1 MATVQPLEVVSM
13 APNEMTDSQL
23 RSPENTP
30 TESRHVECKVCGQG
44 FTEIWTVTTYQEYEL
59 AGVKRKISLLPECA
73 ERWGS
78 DRGECRDCERV
89 RKENEAIWAQ
99 EAAKAALREKCIE
112 LIGGEK
118 PFKEFRFDSYRP
130 QNESQRQALGTCS
143 HFDPESENL
152 LLIGPTGVGKT
163 HLACATVLHFAEQ
176 SLAFWRY
183 RITELL
189 RMLRYERKAE
199 EEEKLIRQLSRIP
212 ILLIEDLGAHKT
224 TDWAGAMLWEI
235 IDRRIENQRNG
246 LIITSNLGRGKM
258 SESMGDRVPSRL
270 SGICKV
276 ITIDGEDFR
285 VHKPLVL
292 I

>member
-1 MATVQPLEVVSM
+1 MVQPLEVDSM
-13 APNEMTDSQL
+13 AQNEMTDSQQQ
-23 RSPENTP
+23 SPESTQ
-30 TESRHVECKVCGQG
+30 TEIRRVQCKICTQPFGEVWTLPVKQKFKIGNMEKEITLFPECK
-44 FTEIWTVTTYQEYEL
+44 
-59 AGVKRKISLLPECA
+59 
-73 ERWGS
+73 ERWVS
-78 DRGECRDCERV
+78 DRGECQDCERV
-89 RKENEAIWAQ
+89 RKEKEAILAQ
-99 EAAKAALREKCIE
+99 EAARDAIRAKCVE

-118 PFKEFRFDSYRP
+118 PFKEFRFDLYRP
-130 QNESQRQALGTCS
+130 RNESQRQALGACS
-143 HFDPESENL
+143 HFDPENENL

-163 HLACATVLHFAEQ
+163 HLACATVLHHAEQ
-176 SLAFWRY
+176 SLAFWRF

-189 RMLRYERKAE
+189 RTLRYERKAE
-199 EEEKLIRQLSRIP
+199 EEEKFIRQLSLIP

-276 ITIDGEDFR
+276 ITIAGDDYR
-285 VHKPLVL
+285 LNPDLQL